1 MILSKHMQ
9 PKQDGRQPSIAVTL
23 NVHVIKR
30 KSRTRKFI
38 TMEAQLI
45 KVVNGGSISNPQR
58 LKLLPSSK
66 SRMLVKIFKSQHS
79 TTMFQ
84 WLCPKLNANIQ
95 RPATPL
101 RNSSWCRGRVGVIN
115 RKKVSN
121 HYGLFAH
128 CTRGMELYLARLYV
142 IFFKINFT
150 ATKMLPKFMCKIWR
164 GGRRQWFQLSRV
176 SITTNNFPV
185 RLTLHS

>member
-1 MILSKHMQ
+1 MLQKYSKLVGNGKIKYSYMILSKHMQ

-45 KVVNGGSISNPQR
+45 KVVNGGSISNPKR

-84 WLCPKLNANIQ
+84 
-95 RPATPL
+95 
-101 RNSSWCRGRVGVIN
+101 
-115 RKKVSN
+115 
-121 HYGLFAH
+121 
-128 CTRGMELYLARLYV
+128 
-142 IFFKINFT
+142 
-150 ATKMLPKFMCKIWR
+150 
-164 GGRRQWFQLSRV
+164 
-176 SITTNNFPV
+176 
-185 RLTLHS
+185 

>member
-1 MILSKHMQ
+1 MLQKYSKWVGNGKIKDSYLILSKHMQ
-9 PKQDGRQPSIAVTL
+9 PKQDGRQPLIAVTL

-66 SRMLVKIFKSQHS
+66 SRMLVKIFKTQHS

-101 RNSSWCRGRVGVIN
+101 RNSSWCRGRVGVII
-115 RKKVSN
+115 RKKSQRS
-121 HYGLFAH
+121 LWTL
-128 CTRGMELYLARLYV
+128 CTLYKR
-142 IFFKINFT
+142 NGT
-150 ATKMLPKFMCKIWR
+150 LP
-164 GGRRQWFQLSRV
+164 V
-176 SITTNNFPV
+176 
-185 RLTLHS
+185 